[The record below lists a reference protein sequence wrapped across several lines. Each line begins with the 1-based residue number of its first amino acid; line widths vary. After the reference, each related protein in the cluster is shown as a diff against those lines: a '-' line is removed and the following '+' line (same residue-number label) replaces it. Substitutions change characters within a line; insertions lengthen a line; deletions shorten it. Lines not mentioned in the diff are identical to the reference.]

1 MYSYCGNNP
10 VNRIDSN
17 GRFFEKIGWCLK
29 KAWNGIKTF
38 FKNTF
43 GAGAS
48 TTVQKYD
55 VYTENTPEPFNAV
68 VSQKTGRKE
77 KKVVS
82 KHGDTSKTI
91 SVYAEE
97 RADNIIFSSAG
108 IKINFCDFTIQANL
122 SVENLGVS
130 LLKKNG
136 ESYSF
141 YRDFSQTSFG
151 FEYSQVTV
159 DWDEGTSIIDYSN
172 VEISFLTVIFALVG
186 CSSPSGTVNPLP
198 AYN

>member
-1 MYSYCGNNP
+1 M
-10 VNRIDSN
+10 
-17 GRFFEKIGWCLK
+17 
-29 KAWNGIKTF
+29 
-38 FKNTF
+38 
-43 GAGAS
+43 
-48 TTVQKYD
+48 
-55 VYTENTPEPFNAV
+55 
-68 VSQKTGRKE
+68 
-77 KKVVS
+77 
-82 KHGDTSKTI
+82 
-91 SVYAEE
+91 YAEE

-122 SVENLGVS
+122 SVENLDVS

-198 AYN
+198 AYNS